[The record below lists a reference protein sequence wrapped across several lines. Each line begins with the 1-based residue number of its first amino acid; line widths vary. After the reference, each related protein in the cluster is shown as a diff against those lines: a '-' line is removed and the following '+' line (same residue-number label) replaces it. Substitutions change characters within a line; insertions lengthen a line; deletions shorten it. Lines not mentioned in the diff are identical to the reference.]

1 MAIQR
6 KVPMS
11 QERDDFRIQLKVF
24 LRGEIRNILKTVP
37 EIVHDF
43 SRSELY
49 RWSGF
54 HRTIREK

>member
-11 QERDDFRIQLKVF
+11 QERDEFRIQLKYF
-24 LRGEIRNILKTVP
+24 FGEIRHILKTLP
-37 EIVHDF
+37 EVVHDF
-43 SRSELY
+43 SRSELS